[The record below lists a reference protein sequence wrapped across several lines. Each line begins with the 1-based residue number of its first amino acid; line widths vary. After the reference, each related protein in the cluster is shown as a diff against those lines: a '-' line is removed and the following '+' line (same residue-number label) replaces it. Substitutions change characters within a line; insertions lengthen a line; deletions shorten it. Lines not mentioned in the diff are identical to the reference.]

1 MELTKEQIKQLRA
14 AETLVFRYIAEEG
27 AQIEA
32 KVYKRVRHGG
42 ESKKVS
48 FEYDIPAVA
57 SVSTFTG
64 QGSEKPTSI
73 CFVEMF
79 ADSTLSGFTH
89 FLRPGDSIRLEFLV
103 QNNSD
108 LLDRKGLYNDELRI
122 AVLRGPRRY
131 FFRACQEVC
140 ENNSARA
147 VRYGGGF

>member
-48 FEYDIPAVA
+48 FEYDIPATA
-57 SVSTFTG
+57 SLVDFSHSA
-64 QGSEKPTSI
+64 QKPSSI
-73 CFVEMF
+73 CFVSMF
-79 ADSTLSGFTH
+79 APSALSGFTH
-89 FLRPGDSIRLEFLV
+89 FVKAGDVLRLEFLI

-108 LLDRKGLYNDELRI
+108 LLDRKGLYNDEVRI
-122 AVLRGPRRY
+122 VVLRGAHRY
-131 FFRACQEVC
+131 EFLACREVC